1 MSLIQVASLP
11 VERLKLKD
19 ALPMSLNRRDLLT
32 FCCIVFLLGGCKR
45 ADVPA
50 TRAPAESAA
59 EPATAAASSK
69 TAKATVA
76 KSSYGVLPD
85 GTAVDLYTLTNGS
98 GMQVSAITYGGIIT
112 SLKVPD
118 RKGVLADVVLGFDTM
133 EQYAKNPPYFGAVI
147 GRYANRIGKAQFT
160 LDGKTYKLAANN
172 NGNTLHGGLKGF
184 DKQVWQA
191 ESFENTN
198 GVGVALS
205 RTSPDGE
212 EGFPG
217 NLAVRVTY
225 TLTNANELSIEYF
238 ATTDKP
244 TVVNLT
250 HHDYFNLAGEGSGDV
265 LGHRLQIKA
274 SRYTPVNSTLIPTG
288 HIADVSGT
296 PLDFRDSIPIGRHIR
311 KGDPLITLASGYDHN
326 FVLDHPAQELSFAA
340 RVEER
345 NTGRVM
351 EVRTT
356 EPGLQLY
363 TANYLDGF
371 KGKADHAYNQ
381 YGAFCLETQHFPD
394 SPNKPEF
401 PTTTLLPGQEYR
413 SQTVYAFSAK

>member
-1 MSLIQVASLP
+1 
-11 VERLKLKD
+11 
-19 ALPMSLNRRDLLT
+19 MSLNRRSLLT
-32 FCCIVFLLGGCKR
+32 FCCIVFLLGGCKK

-50 TRAPAESAA
+50 TRSLAESSA
-59 EPATAAASSK
+59 EPAGAAATAK
-69 TAKATVA
+69 AARTAKATVT

-85 GTAVDLYTLTNGS
+85 GTAIDLFTLTNSS
-98 GMQVSAITYGGIIT
+98 GMQLKTITFGGVVT
-112 SLKVPD
+112 SIKVPD
-118 RKGVLADVVLGFDTM
+118 RKGALADVTLGYDSLD
-133 EQYAKNPPYFGAVI
+133 EYVKNPPHFGALI
-147 GRYANRIGKAQFT
+147 GRYGNRIGKAQFT
-160 LDGKTYKLAANN
+160 LDGKTYKLNANN
-172 NGNTLHGGLKGF
+172 NGNSLHGGPMGF

-191 ESFENTN
+191 ESFDKAE
-198 GVGVALS
+198 GVGVVLT

-217 NLAVRVTY
+217 NLSVRVTY
-225 TLTNANELSIEYF
+225 TLTHANEFAIEYF

-274 SRYTPVNSTLIPTG
+274 SRYTPVDSTLIPTG

-296 PLDFRDSIPIGRHIR
+296 PLDFRDPIAVGRYINR
-311 KGDPLITLASGYDHN
+311 ADPLITLASGYDHN
-326 FVLDHPAQELSFAA
+326 FVLDHPEGELSFAA

-345 NTGRVM
+345 NSGRVM

-363 TANYLDGF
+363 TANHLDGS
-371 KGKADHAYNQ
+371 KGKNGHAYNKR
-381 YGAFCLETQHFPD
+381 GAFCLETQHFPD

-401 PTTTLLPGQEYR
+401 PSTTLRPGQEYR